1 MKIQIAASILGV
13 AALSVAQ
20 STESFRLGNQ
30 AIPVE
35 SPISAPASY
44 AAETLSWSG
53 WGPLKGTPAKIYFV
67 PRASTQAFDAKLKLD
82 AFPMRVKFYIY
93 ANVDGVT
100 TGSSP
105 RRFRRFNMEPI
116 QIQAALRSIARL
128 PAAVTAAT
136 EGRIKLIPE
145 VEVFTEPLRVC
156 TAPGKPLFVIDQT
169 IGRINGS
176 GYQAED
182 RIYRGPYASVMTI
195 APVPQQST
203 IGMVGANGP
212 DDPLDALFASAIP
225 FYSSRTLDQELWI
238 KISGQLAPLLVD
250 SNARA
255 ATMGELTTAQ
265 EIDRRLPVDR
275 MYPVIGDPDPWW
287 TESVKSTNV
296 DLVPA
301 VDPDAGTILRYREVG
316 LGRFGGASLPVP
328 GEGVKAISLRLR
340 SKAPEPISLVIGTK
354 DQRVVY
360 TLSEIPGENPT
371 GSTSL
376 IDLPFKYDGTW
387 QTITIPAVLNGQP
400 ITQLS
405 IEPIDLS
412 RRNGRRVIA
421 PIEVDIAEIKAS
433 EGPVTTPLGAITP
446 DAGSANAWARLLVA
460 INPRLPEG
468 QLIGL
473 LKDADREVQFNAVS
487 SIGSTDS
494 KTVAEAVIGLA
505 NSIDPQVA
513 EAAVRKYVELVG
525 ITVARPELVRVLKF
539 GITDHVRGIAALEL
553 AKIGDPKLAGEI
565 IVLLSNR
572 STATRLM
579 AAKALGLLP
588 GREVGIMRMAFIQQV
603 DPAIKI
609 AVTVTADPTQEYQ
622 MRKLLWSAVNEPSD
636 DVRLVSG
643 LKLIESENAE
653 FRREGY
659 KVIRDDAY
667 GVRSRFAAALGQRAD
682 EAGREALLIAVVD
695 TSPTVRA
702 QAVTALGQLPKG
714 IQAGEIDNL
723 WTDADPRVQEA
734 LIALVKAKKL
744 TATAAWLETLKK
756 SPIPAIKL
764 AADQLSSGENGGQ

>member
-145 VEVFTEPLRVC
+145 VEVFTEPLRVS

-203 IGMVGANGP
+203 TGMVGANGP
-212 DDPLDALFASAIP
+212 DDPLDALFASSIP

-405 IEPIDLS
+405 IEPSDLS

-446 DAGSANAWARLLVA
+446 DAGSANAWARLLVG

-487 SIGSTDS
+487 SIGPTDS

-579 AAKALGLLP
+579 AAEALGLLP
-588 GREVGIMRMAFIQQV
+588 GREAGIMRMAFIQQT
-603 DPAIKI
+603 DPAIKLSI
-609 AVTVTADPTQEYQ
+609 TVSADPAQEYQ

-636 DVRLVSG
+636 DVRLASG
-643 LKLIESENAE
+643 LKLIESDNAE

-667 GVRSRFAAALGQRAD
+667 GVRSRFAAALGRRAD
-682 EAGREALLIAVVD
+682 ESGREALLIAVVD
-695 TSPTVRA
+695 VSPSVRA
-702 QAVTALGQLPKG
+702 QAVTSLGQLPKG

-723 WTDADPRVQEA
+723 WTDADPRVQDA

-744 TATAAWLETLKK
+744 VATPAWLETLKK

-764 AADQLSSGENGGQ
+764 AGDQLGSGENGGQ

>member
-100 TGSSP
+100 TGSPP

-145 VEVFTEPLRVC
+145 VEVFTEPLRVS

-203 IGMVGANGP
+203 TGMVGANGP
-212 DDPLDALFASAIP
+212 DDPLDALFASSIP

-405 IEPIDLS
+405 IEPSDLS

-446 DAGSANAWARLLVA
+446 DAGSANAWARLLVG

-487 SIGSTDS
+487 SIGPTDS

-579 AAKALGLLP
+579 AAEALGLLP
-588 GREVGIMRMAFIQQV
+588 GREAGIMRMAFIQQT
-603 DPAIKI
+603 DPAIKLSI
-609 AVTVTADPTQEYQ
+609 TVSADPAQEYQ

-636 DVRLVSG
+636 DVRLASG
-643 LKLIESENAE
+643 LKLIESDNAE

-667 GVRSRFAAALGQRAD
+667 GVRSRFAAALGRRAD
-682 EAGREALLIAVVD
+682 ESGREALLIAVVD
-695 TSPTVRA
+695 VSPSVRA
-702 QAVTALGQLPKG
+702 QAVTSLGQLPKG

-723 WTDADPRVQEA
+723 WTDADPRVQDA

-744 TATAAWLETLKK
+744 VATPAWLETLKK

-764 AADQLSSGENGGQ
+764 AGDQLGSGENGGQ

>member
-1 MKIQIAASILGV
+1 LGV

-20 STESFRLGNQ
+20 STETFRLGNQ

-35 SPISAPASY
+35 SPVSAPASY
-44 AAETLSWSG
+44 AAETLAWSG
-53 WGPLKGTPAKIYFV
+53 WGPLKAAPAKIYNV
-67 PRASTQAFDAKLKLD
+67 PRASSQSFDAKLKPE
-82 AFPMRVKFYIY
+82 AFPLRVKFFVY

-100 TGSSP
+100 TGSTP
-105 RRFRRFNMEPI
+105 RRFRRFYMEPI
-116 QIQAALRSIARL
+116 QIQSALRSIARL

-145 VEVFTEPLRVC
+145 VEVFTEPLRLSS
-156 TAPGKPLFVIDQT
+156 PSGKPPMVIDQT
-169 IGRINGS
+169 IGRINGG

-182 RIYRGPYASVMTI
+182 RIYRGPYAAVMTI
-195 APVPQQST
+195 APFPERSVAGIPSPT
-203 IGMVGANGP
+203 
-212 DDPLDALFASAIP
+212 DDPLEAVLSAAVP
-225 FYSSRTLDQELWI
+225 FYSSRTLDLELWERVS
-238 KISGQLAPLLVD
+238 KQLAPLLVD

-255 ATMGELTTAQ
+255 TTMGELTTAQ

-287 TESVKSTNV
+287 TESVKSTNI
-296 DLVPA
+296 DLVTA
-301 VDPDAGTILRYREVG
+301 VDPEAGTILRYREVG
-316 LGRFGGASLPVP
+316 LGRFGGASLPLP
-328 GEGVKAISLRLR
+328 SESIKAISLRLR
-340 SKAPEPISLVIGTK
+340 SKAAESISLVIGTK
-354 DQRVVY
+354 DARTVF
-360 TLSEIPGENPT
+360 TLGEVPGENPT
-371 GSTSL
+371 GSASL
-376 IDLPFKYDGTW
+376 VDLPFKYDGTW
-387 QTITIPAVLNGQP
+387 QTITIPATLNGQP

-405 IEPIDLS
+405 IEPSELA

-421 PIEVDIAEIKAS
+421 PVEVDIAEIKAS
-433 EGPVTTPLGAITP
+433 EGPVTAPLGPIAP
-446 DAGSANAWARLLVA
+446 DSSSANPWARLLVA
-460 INPRLPEG
+460 VNPRLPEG
-468 QLIGL
+468 QLINL
-473 LKDADREVQFNAVS
+473 LKDNDREVQFNAVS
-487 SIGSTDS
+487 SIGPTDS
-494 KTVAEAVIGLA
+494 KTIAEAVVGLA

-579 AAKALGLLP
+579 AAQALGLLP
-588 GREVGIMRMAFIQQV
+588 GREAGIMRMAFIQQM
-603 DPAIKI
+603 DPGIKI
-609 AVTVTADPTQEYQ
+609 AVTVSADPAQEYQ

-636 DVRLVSG
+636 DVRLASG
-643 LKLIESENAE
+643 LKLIQSDNPE

-667 GVRSRFAAALGQRAD
+667 GVRTRFAAGLGQRAD

-695 TSPTVRA
+695 MSPSVRA

-723 WTDADPRVQEA
+723 WTDSDPRVQDA
-734 LIALVKAKKL
+734 LIALVKAKRL
-744 TATAAWLETLKK
+744 VANPAWLESLKK

-764 AADQLSSGENGGQ
+764 AGDKLSSGENGGQ

>member
-13 AALSVAQ
+13 AALSLAQ
-20 STESFRLGNQ
+20 STETFRLGNQ

-35 SPISAPASY
+35 SPASAPASY
-44 AAETLSWSG
+44 AAETLAWSG
-53 WGPLKGTPAKIYFV
+53 WGPLKGAPAKIYYV
-67 PRASTQAFDAKLKLD
+67 PRASSQAFDAKLKPD
-82 AFPMRVKFYIY
+82 AFPMRVKFFLY

-100 TGSSP
+100 TGSTP
-105 RRFRRFNMEPI
+105 RRFRRFYMEPI

-136 EGRIKLIPE
+136 DGRIKLIPE
-145 VEVFTEPLRVC
+145 VEVFTEPLRISY
-156 TAPGKPLFVIDQT
+156 PSGKPPVVIDQT
-169 IGRINGS
+169 IGRINGG

-182 RIYRGPYASVMTI
+182 RIYRGPYASVLTI
-195 APVPQQST
+195 VPIPERST
-203 IGMVGANGP
+203 LGMEGTSRP
-212 DDPLDALFASAIP
+212 DDPLDGVLATGIP
-225 FYSSRTLDQELWI
+225 FYSSRTLDQELWTR
-238 KISGQLAPLLVD
+238 ISGQLAPLLVD

-255 ATMGELTTAQ
+255 ATMGELTTTQ
-265 EIDRRLPVDR
+265 EIDRRQPVDR

-287 TESVKSTNV
+287 SESVKSTNV
-296 DLVPA
+296 DLVTA

-316 LGRFGGASLPVP
+316 LGRFGGASLPLP
-328 GEGVKAISLRLR
+328 SEGVKAISLRLR
-340 SKAPEPISLVIGTK
+340 SKAAESISLVIGTK
-354 DQRVVY
+354 DARTVY
-360 TLSEIPGENPT
+360 TLGEVPGENPN
-371 GSTSL
+371 GSNSL
-376 IDLPFKYDGTW
+376 VDLPFKYDGTW
-387 QTITIPAVLNGQP
+387 QTITIPATLNGQP

-405 IEPIDLS
+405 IGPSDLA

-421 PIEVDIAEIKAS
+421 PVEVDIAEVKATD
-433 EGPVTTPLGAITP
+433 GPVTAPLGPIAP
-446 DAGSANAWARLLVA
+446 DAGSTNPWARLLFSV
-460 INPRLPEG
+460 NPRLPEN
-468 QLIGL
+468 QLISL
-473 LKDADREVQFNAVS
+473 LKDNDREVQFNAVS
-487 SIGSTDS
+487 SIGPTDS
-494 KTVAEAVIGLA
+494 KTIAEAVVGLA

-525 ITVARPELVRVLKF
+525 LTVARPELVRILKF

-579 AAKALGLLP
+579 AAEALGLLP

-622 MRKLLWSAVNEPSD
+622 LRKLLWSAVNEPSD

-643 LKLIESENAE
+643 LKLIESDNAE

-667 GVRSRFAAALGQRAD
+667 GVRSRFAAAIGQRAD

-695 TSPTVRA
+695 SSPTVRA

-744 TATAAWLETLKK
+744 TATAAWLEMLKK

>member
-1 MKIQIAASILGV
+1 
-13 AALSVAQ
+13 
-20 STESFRLGNQ
+20 
-30 AIPVE
+30 
-35 SPISAPASY
+35 
-44 AAETLSWSG
+44 
-53 WGPLKGTPAKIYFV
+53 
-67 PRASTQAFDAKLKLD
+67 
-82 AFPMRVKFYIY
+82 
-93 ANVDGVT
+93 
-100 TGSSP
+100 
-105 RRFRRFNMEPI
+105 
-116 QIQAALRSIARL
+116 
-128 PAAVTAAT
+128 
-136 EGRIKLIPE
+136 
-145 VEVFTEPLRVC
+145 
-156 TAPGKPLFVIDQT
+156 
-169 IGRINGS
+169 
-176 GYQAED
+176 
-182 RIYRGPYASVMTI
+182 
-195 APVPQQST
+195 
-203 IGMVGANGP
+203 
-212 DDPLDALFASAIP
+212 
-225 FYSSRTLDQELWI
+225 
-238 KISGQLAPLLVD
+238 
-250 SNARA
+250 
-255 ATMGELTTAQ
+255 
-265 EIDRRLPVDR
+265 
-275 MYPVIGDPDPWW
+275 
-287 TESVKSTNV
+287 
-296 DLVPA
+296 
-301 VDPDAGTILRYREVG
+301 
-316 LGRFGGASLPVP
+316 
-328 GEGVKAISLRLR
+328 
-340 SKAPEPISLVIGTK
+340 
-354 DQRVVY
+354 
-360 TLSEIPGENPT
+360 LSEIPGENPT

-405 IEPIDLS
+405 IEPSDLS

-579 AAKALGLLP
+579 AAEALGLLP
-588 GREVGIMRMAFIQQV
+588 GREAGIMRMAFIQQT
-603 DPAIKI
+603 DPAIKLSI
-609 AVTVTADPTQEYQ
+609 TVSADPAQEYQ

-636 DVRLVSG
+636 DVRLASG
-643 LKLIESENAE
+643 LKLIESDNAE

-667 GVRSRFAAALGQRAD
+667 GVRSRFAAALGRRAD
-682 EAGREALLIAVVD
+682 ESGREALLIAVVD
-695 TSPTVRA
+695 VSPSVRA
-702 QAVTALGQLPKG
+702 QAVTSLGQLPKG

-723 WTDADPRVQEA
+723 WTDADPRVQDA

-744 TATAAWLETLKK
+744 VATPAWLETLKK

-764 AADQLSSGENGGQ
+764 AGDQLGSGENGGQ

>member
-145 VEVFTEPLRVC
+145 VEVFTEPLRVS
-156 TAPGKPLFVIDQT
+156 TAPGRPPFVIDQT

-203 IGMVGANGP
+203 TGMVGANGP
-212 DDPLDALFASAIP
+212 DDPLDALFASSIP

-405 IEPIDLS
+405 IEPSDLS

-460 INPRLPEG
+460 INPHLPEG

-579 AAKALGLLP
+579 AAEALGLLP
-588 GREVGIMRMAFIQQV
+588 GREAGIMRMAFIQQT
-603 DPAIKI
+603 DPAIKLSI
-609 AVTVTADPTQEYQ
+609 TVSADPAQEYQ

-636 DVRLVSG
+636 DVRLASG
-643 LKLIESENAE
+643 LKLIESDNAE

-667 GVRSRFAAALGQRAD
+667 GVRSRFAAALGRRAD
-682 EAGREALLIAVVD
+682 ESGREALLIAVVD
-695 TSPTVRA
+695 VSPSVRA
-702 QAVTALGQLPKG
+702 QAVTSLGQLPKG

-723 WTDADPRVQEA
+723 WTDADPRVQDA

-744 TATAAWLETLKK
+744 VATPAWLETLKK

-764 AADQLSSGENGGQ
+764 AGDQLGSGENGGQ